1 MKTVYLD
8 NAGSTMVCP
17 EALEAAFKC
26 CKDNYANPSAI
37 HLAGVQASRELESCK
52 YEIAQVINSEQN
64 EIYFTSGGTESNNLA
79 IFGAVNANKRNGN
92 HIITTNIE
100 HSSLRNTVL
109 ELERQ
114 GFKVTFLN
122 VDEKG
127 YVSLDELKNSI
138 TSETILVSIMHVN
151 NEVGTIQNIEEIGKL
166 IKKVNPN
173 TLFHIDA
180 IQSFAKYD
188 INVKKDK
195 IDLLSLSGHKIH
207 SMKGTG
213 AIYVR
218 NGVKIKN
225 IVFGGGQQNGLRSG
239 TENVPGIVSL
249 REATKYMREHH
260 EEVTDYLRRTKEEFF
275 NQITKNI
282 PDVYLNGPSIEEG
295 AYHILNIHI
304 KGIKAPILINA
315 LSEKGIY
322 VSAGSACNANSKNA
336 SGTLISIGLAKE
348 DIEGSIRISFS
359 RYTDIKDARY
369 VAEVMKETV
378 EEIRKVSGYTK

>member
-8 NAGSTMVCP
+8 NAGSTMVCK
-17 EALEAAFKC
+17 EALDAAFKNC
-26 CKDNYANPSAI
+26 IENYANPSAI
-37 HLAGVQASRELESCK
+37 HLAGVNAQRELETSK
-52 YEIAQVINSEQN
+52 YEVAQVINSEQN
-64 EIYFTSGGTESNNLA
+64 EIIFTSGGTESNNLA
-79 IFGAVNANKRNGN
+79 IFGAANANKRNGK

-109 ELERQ
+109 ELENQ
-114 GFKVTFLN
+114 GFEISFLH

-127 YVSLDELKNSI
+127 YISLDELKN
-138 TSETILVSIMHVN
+138 TMREDTILVSIMHVN
-151 NEVGTIQNIEEIGKL
+151 NEIGTIQNIEEIGKL

-173 TLFHIDA
+173 TLFHVDA

-195 IDLLSLSGHKIH
+195 IDLLSISGHKIH
-207 SMKGTG
+207 SMKGVG
-213 AIYVR
+213 ALFIK
-218 NGVKIKN
+218 NGIKIKN
-225 IVFGGGQQNGLRSG
+225 IVYGGGQQNGLRSG
-239 TENVPGIVSL
+239 TENVPGIISL
-249 REATKYMREHH
+249 REAACYMRTHH
-260 EEVTDYLRRTKEEFF
+260 EEIVDYLKRVKETFF
-275 NQITKNI
+275 NEISNSI
-282 PDVYLNGPSIEEG
+282 SDVYLNGPSIDEG

-348 DIEGSIRISFS
+348 DIESSIRISFS
-359 RYTDIKDARY
+359 RYTDIEDAKY
-369 VAEVMKETV
+369 VASVMKETV